1 MLKKIVFLIVAA
13 AIATTTMLQGADA
26 SANLSSGEFDSSQVR
41 RVQRNPIMERIERQA
56 RTPRVTTENRLK
68 IETTHDDQN
77 AASPSTG
84 NSLCTDALEVIGNS
98 AFYIARNRLLV
109 MMTELAINNMTPNA
123 PNAAL
128 LAHGFILVS
137 DVIYNQGIRGNIRQ
151 TLADL
156 YNHKN
161 ISASLINIAKN
172 ASIAC
177 LKGFVSLKFYEI
189 DNTAVYQIAYA
200 TREASR
206 GWGGIAAIGGG
217 EIARHSVTIGRSLW
231 DSSKDY
237 VYKGAATL
245 LAGSFAAITEVYAK
259 PKEHWSM
266 VTRAFSN
273 TVQTVQSTASA
284 FTQKV
289 KSWIFG

>member
-41 RVQRNPIMERIERQA
+41 RIQRNPIMERIERQA
-56 RTPRVTTENRLK
+56 RTPRVTTENRLR
-68 IETTHDDQN
+68 IEATHDDQN
-77 AASPSTG
+77 ASSHSTG
-84 NSLCTDALEVIGNS
+84 NSFYTDALEMLGNS

-109 MMTELAINNMTPNA
+109 MMTELAINNMAPNA

-137 DVIYNQGIRGNIRQ
+137 DVMYNQGIRGNIGQ
-151 TLADL
+151 TLVDL
-156 YNHKN
+156 YNQRN
-161 ISASLINIAKN
+161 IPASLINIAKN
-172 ASIAC
+172 VSVAC
-177 LKGFVSLKFYEI
+177 LKGFVSLQLYEI
-189 DNTAVYQIAYA
+189 DNTAVYQLAYA
-200 TREASR
+200 TREGSR
-206 GWGGIAAIGGG
+206 GLGGILSVVGG
-217 EIARHSVTIGRSLW
+217 EVSRHSVTIGRSLW

-266 VTRAFSN
+266 VTRAFSS
-273 TVQTVQSTASA
+273 TVQAAQSTASSVK
-284 FTQKV
+284 QKV